1 MPWTFSLH
9 EIHYK
14 LVWDW
19 TRWHIQCL
27 FKTSFTCSGIEGP
40 ENFRKK
46 AILFFF
52 LLSVRVTFRN
62 VSNPHKKFWEVVTSL
77 YDLKWENC
85 HCCSSSTKS
94 LEEYLMSMNSRKQ
107 KSADRLM
114 CSLPSVQS
122 RQEEIHVSGVFPHW
136 YRLLIAA
143 LLCKHQIK
151 TQFLPVKKWKHTQ
164 KKAPSVFMLLN
175 FSSCLLKWIKEAN
188 RLFREA
194 LYYKT
199 NFRHCVEWDMGNRIF
214 I

>member
-1 MPWTFSLH
+1 MKFTTSLYETEQDDIFNASLKH
-9 EIHYK
+9 LLHAVG
-14 LVWDW
+14 L
-19 TRWHIQCL
+19 RGQR
-27 FKTSFTCSGIEGP
+27 TSG
-40 ENFRKK
+40 RKPYF
-46 AILFFF
+46 FFF

-151 TQFLPVKKWKHTQ
+151 TQFLPVKKVEAYS
-164 KKAPSVFMLLN
+164 KKSSECVYVAEFLLL
-175 FSSCLLKWIKEAN
+175 SLEMDQGGKRTLQRSTLL
-188 RLFREA
+188 
-194 LYYKT
+194 
-199 NFRHCVEWDMGNRIF
+199 
-214 I
+214 

>member
-1 MPWTFSLH
+1 MQ
-9 EIHYK
+9 
-14 LVWDW
+14 WDW
-19 TRWHIQCL
+19 GARELQE
-27 FKTSFTCSGIEGP
+27 EGHT
-40 ENFRKK
+40 
-46 AILFFF
+46 FF
-52 LLSVRVTFRN
+52 LFLSVRVTFRN

-114 CSLPSVQS
+114 YSLPSVQS

-151 TQFLPVKKWKHTQ
+151 TQFLPVKKVEAYS
-164 KKAPSVFMLLN
+164 KKSSECVYVAEFLLL
-175 FSSCLLKWIKEAN
+175 SLEMDQGGKQTLQRSTLL
-188 RLFREA
+188 
-194 LYYKT
+194 
-199 NFRHCVEWDMGNRIF
+199 
-214 I
+214 